1 MRGVETFCW
10 GLCVM
15 AISLTWKVG
24 AAVVGVLAAVLV
36 GNGFSRYLERRH
48 ADELVLDYART
59 AQVDAQLAKARGE
72 QRSAELAATL
82 QRRRAEMA
90 NTYREVG
97 EQAAHYQV
105 QLGKRQQA
113 QRQEAARVQASYR
126 LGPNQNCA
134 DGIVINRSASSFT
147 QAVGAGG
154 KPIPC
159 KGNIAAQPLR

>member
-1 MRGVETFCW
+1 M
-10 GLCVM
+10 
-15 AISLTWKVG
+15 
-24 AAVVGVLAAVLV
+24 VGVFAAVLV
-36 GNGFSRYLERRH
+36 WNGFSRYLAGRH
-48 ADELVLDYART
+48 ADELALDYVRT
-59 AQVDAQLAKARGE
+59 TQVDAQLAKARGE

-105 QLGKRQQA
+105 ELGKRQEA
-113 QRQEAARVQASYR
+113 QRQKALRVQAGYR

-147 QAVGAGG
+147 QAVGKGG

-159 KGNIAAQPLR
+159 KGNTATQPLR